1 MVQVKSISKA
11 FVDHKKRVKQAVTD
25 FSFEAKPGQITSL
38 LGVNGAGK
46 TTTLRVLSTIL
57 KPDTGSASVMGFDV
71 KSQPVDVRRNLGFL
85 SNSTALYGRLSA
97 REVLEYFGKLNGM
110 GAELNGRI
118 NQISEQFGLGEFLD
132 QLCDKLSTGQKQRVG
147 VARAILHDPQVILLD
162 EPTAGLDVLASQA
175 IMEFIESLREQGK
188 TVIFSTHIMSEV
200 ERLSDHVVVI
210 HAGGNSASG
219 TVNELKERTGQP
231 TLEKAF
237 LQLVG
242 YKRGEN

>member
-118 NQISEQFGLGEFLD
+118 DQISEQFGLGEFLD

-219 TVNELKERTGQP
+219 TVTELKERTGQP

>member
-219 TVNELKERTGQP
+219 TVTELKERTGQP